1 MVDAPTA
8 TLALV
13 SLACEFFG
21 CLARLANI
29 LARAQNV
36 PLAEAVVPDHFRQ
49 DLTLALCCMNDFLV
63 LFNYGLGA
71 ERLVFFLF
79 LLVDEDIAHFLLVA
93 AHDLCGILVKKHVS
107 LTLIDVVR
115 VLSCDARALSLRIDR
130 SMLVYPLRSQLLL
143 ARRPLIYDELLPVEY
158 RGLIQQHLIDLWTDQ
173 SLIHALAQD
182 LHALDLLC

>member
-1 MVDAPTA
+1 MVDDPSA

-13 SLACEFFG
+13 SLASEFFG
-21 CLARLANI
+21 RLARLANI

-36 PLAEAVVPDHFRQ
+36 PLAEAVIQDHFGQ
-49 DLTLALCCMNDFLV
+49 DLTLALCCMSDFLV

-79 LLVDEDIAHFLLVA
+79 LLVDEDIAHFPLVA
-93 AHDLCGILVKKHVS
+93 AHDFCGILVEEHVS

-143 ARRPLIYDELLPVEY
+143 MQRSLIYDELLPVEY
-158 RGLIQQHLIDLWTDQ
+158 RGLIQQHLIDLWTDKP
-173 SLIHALAQD
+173 LIHALAQD
-182 LHALDLLC
+182 LHALNLLC